1 MPYRISTVEHR
12 GSGVTMTTPLLI
24 PSFSS
29 KGFAMFEDSGRSE
42 AGEILKATSEF
53 LTEVFL
59 ISAYDI
65 YYGHV
70 PHPLELECTPRFV
83 VVDSGGYEILAGSD
97 YSTVMVP
104 RYDCEPWTL
113 ENLRSVYNEWPRHI
127 PAVFVSFDHPD
138 VRKPFA
144 DQVADAEEFFRTPCQ
159 QMTLL
164 LLKPETNEQ
173 DTLDGTIDSV
183 VEDAAQLGSFDI
195 VGVTEK
201 ELGQTMASRML
212 QIAKLRLA
220 MDDAGVK
227 SPLHIFGALD
237 PLSVSLYFIAG
248 AEIFDGLTWLRYA
261 YKDGIC
267 IYRHNM
273 GVMNYGL
280 HMPDDQLECQI
291 WKDNNDTLQSL
302 QRRMRKFEE
311 TRDFGTLEPHADL
324 LSDAYD
330 FLKAK
335 FGGRI

>member
-1 MPYRISTVEHR
+1 MPFRTSTVEHR
-12 GSGVTMTTPLLI
+12 ISGVTMTTPLLI

-29 KGFAMFEDSGRSE
+29 KGFEIIEDSGRSE

-70 PHPLELECTPRFV
+70 PHPLELEYTPKLV
-83 VVDSGGYEILAGSD
+83 VVDSGGYEVLAGSD

-104 RYDCEPWTL
+104 RYDCEPWTP
-113 ENLRSVYNEWPRHI
+113 ENLESVYSEWPRQI
-127 PAVFVSFDHPD
+127 PAVFVSYDHPD

-144 DQVADAEEFFRTPCQ
+144 GQVADAEEFFRTHCHH
-159 QMTLL
+159 MTLL
-164 LLKPETNEQ
+164 LLKPETREQ
-173 DTLDGTIDSV
+173 DTLDDTIKSV

-201 ELGQTMASRML
+201 ELGPTMSSRL
-212 QIAKLRLA
+212 FQITKLRLA
-220 MDDAGVK
+220 MDDAGVR

-237 PLSVSLYFIAG
+237 PLSVLLYFIAG

-261 YKDGIC
+261 YNDGIC
-267 IYRHNM
+267 IYKHNM
-273 GVMNYGL
+273 GVMKYGL
-280 HMPDDQLECQI
+280 HMPDSHLESQI

-302 QRRMRKFEE
+302 RRRMRNFEE

-324 LSDAYD
+324 LYNAYD
-330 FLKAK
+330 FLKAE